1 MCQLFR
7 IAIEIEQLRDSVRLA
22 QRRVNV
28 DVTVAASRREVL
40 VPQFA
45 ERNDLNDGLSVRPR
59 LNRKLVAAR
68 FAEDNQVALTLATDQ
83 KLVAFFARN
92 LH

>member
-1 MCQLFR
+1 MGQLLS
-7 IAIEIEQLRDSVRLA
+7 ITVEVKQLRDSVRLA

-28 DVTVAASRREVL
+28 HMAVSAPRREVL

-45 ERNDLNDGLSVRPR
+45 EGDDLNDGLGVRPWF
-59 LNRKLVAAR
+59 NRELVAAR
-68 FAEDNQVALTLATDQ
+68 LAKDDHMPLALAAHQKFAFLARD
-83 KLVAFFARN
+83 